1 MSVCRTSLG
10 VAIALAFGTGSA
22 FAAVS
27 AEEAAQLG
35 KTLTPWGAEAGP
47 NKAGSIPA
55 FSDAKRAASPAYDS
69 KKPGVRPDPYKDE
82 KPLYTVTAANLAQ
95 HKDVVSPGVQEM
107 LRKYPSFRLDVYP
120 THRTQ
125 RYPKAF
131 IDNSLKNAT
140 ACKTTADGQM
150 LEGCLPG
157 MPFPI
162 PKTGA
167 EVIWNHTIR
176 YTSPSSD
183 GFWGSYTV
191 DAGGGVTLVGEGP
204 GHYQYPIFL
213 PENINKPIAADS
225 IVWRVYYDTVA
236 PARKVGE
243 KAVFITSVDA
253 KKYPAKVW
261 QYLPGQ
267 RRVKLAPD
275 LAYDTPNPQSSG
287 GALMDESY
295 GFMGAMD
302 RFDFKLV
309 GKRELLLLANP
320 FKFMDPNGPSA
331 EKKYTKGHPHPD
343 VLRWELRRVWEVEAT
358 LKPGLRHA
366 YKSRKFYF
374 DEDSPGCG
382 IGEGYDAANKIWR
395 VASCVY
401 YPWYETPDQGNTE
414 LNFFF
419 DLQGGTYIVNS
430 DTAYSNG
437 YFIPSPQ
444 PKPALFFTGD
454 ALAAGGVR

>member
-1 MSVCRTSLG
+1 MSQRKRSLLIA
-10 VAIALAFGTGSA
+10 VALAGAAGAAT
-22 FAAVS
+22 AAVS
-27 AEEAAQLG
+27 SEEAAQLG
-35 KTLTPWGAEAGP
+35 KQLTPWGAEAGA
-47 NKAGSIPA
+47 NKAGTIPA
-55 FSDAKRAASPAYDS
+55 FSDAKRTVPPNYDP
-69 KKPGVRPDPYKDE
+69 KKPGVRPDPFANE
-82 KPLYTVTAANLAQ
+82 KPLFTVTAANVAQ
-95 HKDVVSPGVQEM
+95 YKDIVSPGVQEM
-107 LRKYPSFRLDVYP
+107 LRKYPTFHMDVYP

-125 RYPKAF
+125 RYPKF
-131 IDNSLKNAT
+131 YIDNSLKNA
-140 ACKTTADGQM
+140 ANCKTTADGQM
-150 LEGCLPG
+150 IENCLPG

-167 EVIWNHTIR
+167 EVIWNHTVR
-176 YTSPSSD
+176 YTAPSSD

-191 DAGGGVTLVGEGP
+191 DAAGGVTLVGEGP
-204 GHYQYPIFL
+204 GNYQYPIFL
-213 PENINKPIAADS
+213 PENINKPIGPDS
-225 IVWRVYYDTVA
+225 LVWRTYYDTVA

-243 KAVFITSVDA
+243 KAVFVTSVDA
-253 KKYPAKVW
+253 KRYPAKVW

-309 GKRELLLLANP
+309 GKRELLVLANP
-320 FKFMDPNGPSA
+320 YKFLDPNGLSV
-331 EKKYTKGHPHPD
+331 EKKYTKSHVNPD
-343 VLRWELRRVWEVEAT
+343 VMRWELRRVWEVEGT

-382 IGEGYDAANKIWR
+382 LGEGYDAAGKIWR
-395 VASCVY
+395 VATCVY
-401 YPWYETPDQGNTE
+401 YPWYETADQGNTE
-414 LNFFF
+414 VNFFF
-419 DLQGGTYIVNS
+419 DLQAGTYIVNS
-430 DTAYSNG
+430 DTAYDNG
-437 YFIPSPQ
+437 YFYPSAQ

-454 ALAAGGVR
+454 SLAAGGVR